1 MNFSELKVIMIDTKD
16 VFIINMLYL
25 SSINI
30 HSSFGIILD
39 PESMSN
45 FQYKK
50 TSNFILLTISLSV
63 SISPRN
69 PLVWAN
75 PVIPG
80 FINVSS

>member
-1 MNFSELKVIMIDTKD
+1 MIDTKD

-25 SSINI
+25 LYKYSL
-30 HSSFGIILD
+30 SFGILFLD

-50 TSNFILLTISLSV
+50 HPFYSIDHISF